1 MSKNNTIGVKFKF
14 QNLPGVPD
22 NQKLTAPKFNELV
35 DFQNS
40 PVQQIA
46 GSLNDT
52 DIIIDGTK
60 NYATTIV
67 VAGATRAITANASGH
82 LQGNNIKQRYTFNVD
97 CTLTLTNFDT
107 PGNNTGTITPI
118 PAGTYDFQYL
128 ANRNGRNLLIEQN
141 AFSLING
148 NVTTANGKAVD
159 LGGTGTK
166 TTFLDGT
173 NLIDFII
180 GGWNEI
186 AKAWKSIRIYAK
198 NYFYA
203 TVNNNGAYIELSE
216 TGGGAS
222 SILNLFSE
230 EDINIQ
236 ADGKV
241 NIDSPESEFIGQAH
255 ANTAADVIKGTTST
269 PEFDFSKGN
278 DHQMDVESNVSS
290 FTTTNEKGSANY
302 KVYLINDGTPGR
314 TVAAPVGDGPTAWT
328 ADTTSETHTTAADA
342 INLYQFYTLP
352 DGSKYFNLHIV
363 KS

>member
-1 MSKNNTIGVKFKF
+1 MSKNNTIGGKFKF

-159 LGGTGTK
+159 LGGTGPK

-198 NYFYA
+198 DYFYA
-203 TVNNNGAYIELSE
+203 TVNNNGAYVELSE
-216 TGGGAS
+216 TGGGSS
-222 SILNLFSE
+222 SIVNIFSE
-230 EDINIQ
+230 EDVNIQ
-236 ADGKV
+236 ADGQF
-241 NIDSPESEFIGQAH
+241 NIDTPKAIFNGQVAVVGI
-255 ANTAADVIKGTTST
+255 TI
-269 PEFDFSKGN
+269 
-278 DHQMDVESNVSS
+278 S
-290 FTTTNEKGSANY
+290 FTATPTFNLDSGNVQKMILTANVTTLTVSNELDSGSY
-302 KVYLINDGTPGR
+302 RVYLTEDGTGGHTLPTPDSSWGDEMDNS
-314 TVAAPVGDGPTAWT
+314 APFKTGAN
-328 ADTTSETHTTAADA
+328 E
-342 INLYQFYTLP
+342 INLIDIAVDP
-352 DGSKYFNLHIV
+352 DGNKLFSVNT